1 MTDNS
6 KGIISLKK
14 VNKGYAGKQVIFDV
28 NLNVPFGEI
37 FGLLGPSGCGK
48 TTLVKMTAGI
58 LRKDS
63 GDVTVLG
70 EDMPSLS
77 AMKNIGY
84 MAQRAAL
91 YPVLTGKE
99 NLKFFGKLYGL
110 KGKKL
115 ESRVQYVAELVNL
128 TYELDKKTSQ
138 YSGGMLQRLSLAVAL
153 IAEPEV
159 LLLDEPTV
167 GIDPLLRQDI
177 WQELRNL
184 ANMGVTILIT
194 THVMDEA
201 EKCDSL
207 AMMREGKILATGTAG
222 ELISLAK
229 TDTIEEAFIYFS
241 EEGGEKNEN

>member
-1 MTDNS
+1 
-6 KGIISLKK
+6 
-14 VNKGYAGKQVIFDV
+14 
-28 NLNVPFGEI
+28 
-37 FGLLGPSGCGK
+37 
-48 TTLVKMTAGI
+48 
-58 LRKDS
+58 
-63 GDVTVLG
+63 
-70 EDMPSLS
+70 
-77 AMKNIGY
+77 
-84 MAQRAAL
+84 
-91 YPVLTGKE
+91 
-99 NLKFFGKLYGL
+99 
-110 KGKKL
+110 
-115 ESRVQYVAELVNL
+115 
-128 TYELDKKTSQ
+128 
-138 YSGGMLQRLSLAVAL
+138 MLQRLSLAVAL

-229 TDTIEEAFIYFS
+229 TDTIE
-241 EEGGEKNEN
+241 G

>member
-1 MTDNS
+1 MLFRS
-6 KGIISLKK
+6 
-14 VNKGYAGKQVIFDV
+14 
-28 NLNVPFGEI
+28 
-37 FGLLGPSGCGK
+37 
-48 TTLVKMTAGI
+48 
-58 LRKDS
+58 
-63 GDVTVLG
+63 
-70 EDMPSLS
+70 
-77 AMKNIGY
+77 
-84 MAQRAAL
+84 
-91 YPVLTGKE
+91 TGKE

-241 EEGGEKNEN
+241 EEDTFFSLFTMPTESYTQIVADYIEDRKSVVGKECRSRWSPYH